1 MDTVAL
7 RKWAIVLGLGLIIWF
22 IPVPAGLTPN
32 AWHLFAI
39 FVATIAGFILQP
51 ISMGAIAFLSLTFC
65 ALFGVL
71 KTKDALMGFG
81 NGTIWL
87 IVCAF
92 FLSRGFIKTGL
103 GRRIAFRIIQAIG
116 KSSLSLGYSICLAEL
131 IISPAMPSATA
142 RGGGVFYPI
151 VQSLS
156 SAFGSEANDGTAGK
170 IGKYLMQVGF
180 HADAVTCMM
189 FLTSMAG
196 NPLCVGLA
204 ASAAGVE
211 LTWMSWAVA
220 AIVPGLVCLFLV
232 PLVLAKIAAPEIKK
246 IPNARD
252 LAKAELAKMGPMSKD
267 ELVLAFVFVMCL
279 VLWATGSLTG
289 LGATPIAML
298 AVSIMLIA
306 KVLSWKDILSE
317 KGAWDAM
324 FWMGGL
330 MALATALAKSGFIKW
345 AASGIASGIASAHL
359 DWTISFVV
367 ISLIFI
373 YSHYCFAS
381 VTARISAMYAA
392 FVAVAVACGAPA
404 LMVAVAFG
412 IFSNLPISLTHYGNG
427 AAPVYF
433 GAGYVS
439 QGEWWRNG
447 FIITTIN
454 TVVWLTVGLA
464 WWKIIGLW

>member
-1 MDTVAL
+1 
-7 RKWAIVLGLGLIIWF
+7 
-22 IPVPAGLTPN
+22 
-32 AWHLFAI
+32 
-39 FVATIAGFILQP
+39 
-51 ISMGAIAFLSLTFC
+51 MGAVAFLSLTFC
-65 ALFGVL
+65 AILGIL

-103 GRRIAFRIIQAIG
+103 GRRIAFCIIKAIG
-116 KSSLSLGYSICLAEL
+116 KSAVSLGFSICLAEL
-131 IISPAMPSATA
+131 VISPAMPSATA

-156 SAFGSEANDGTAGK
+156 SAFGSEANSNAGR
-170 IGKYLMQVGF
+170 IGK
-180 HADAVTCMM
+180 
-189 FLTSMAG
+189 FL
-196 NPLCVGLA
+196 
-204 ASAAGVE
+204 
-211 LTWMSWAVA
+211 
-220 AIVPGLVCLFLV
+220 
-232 PLVLAKIAAPEIKK
+232 KIAPPELRK
-246 IPNARD
+246 IPNART
-252 LAKAELAKMGPMSKD
+252 LAAEELAKMGPMTFQEK
-267 ELVLAFVFVMCL
+267 VLAFVFVMCL
-279 VLWATGSLTG
+279 ILWATGSITK
-289 LGATPIAML
+289 LGATPIAMV

-306 KVLSWKDILSE
+306 GVLTWKDVLSE

-345 AASGIASGIASAHL
+345 AAAFIASGISSAHMG
-359 DWTISFVV
+359 WIASFII
-367 ISLIFI
+367 ISLIYT

-381 VTARISAMYAA
+381 VTARISAMYGA

-412 IFSNLPISLTHYGNG
+412 IFANLPISLTHYGNG

-454 TVVWLTVGLA
+454 TVIWMTVGMA
-464 WWKIIGLW
+464 WWKVIGMY

>member
-1 MDTVAL
+1 MDKAAL
-7 RKWAIVLGLGLIIWF
+7 KKWAIVLGLGIIIWF
-22 IPVPAGLTPN
+22 CPVPAGLSPA
-32 AWHLFAI
+32 AWKLFAI

-51 ISMGAIAFLSLTFC
+51 IPMGAVAFLSLTLC
-65 ALFGVL
+65 AFFGIL

-116 KSSLSLGYSICLAEL
+116 KSATSLGYSICLAEL

-156 SAFGSEANDGTAGK
+156 NAFDSEPGPTAGR

-204 ASAAGVE
+204 SSAVGVE
-211 LTWMSWAVA
+211 LTWMEWAVA

-232 PLVLAKIAAPEIKK
+232 PLVLLKIAPPEIKQ
-246 IPNARD
+246 IPNARQI
-252 LAKAELAKMGPMSKD
+252 AKDELAKMGPMSRD
-267 ELVLAFVFVMCL
+267 EIVLTIVFLMCL
-279 VLWATGSLTG
+279 ILWATGSITG
-289 LGATPIAML
+289 IGATPIAML

-306 KVLSWKDILSE
+306 KVLTWKDILSE

-330 MALATALAKSGFIKW
+330 MALATALSKSGFIKW
-345 AASGIASGIASAHL
+345 AAAFIADGIAQAHMG
-359 DWTISFVV
+359 WISSFLIISV
-367 ISLIFI
+367 IYIF
-373 YSHYCFAS
+373 SHYCFAS

-392 FVAVAVACGAPA
+392 FVAVAAACGAPA

-412 IFSNLPISLTHYGNG
+412 IFANLPISLTHYGNG

-439 QGEWWRNG
+439 QSEWWRNG
-447 FIITTIN
+447 FIICVIN
-454 TVVWLTVGLA
+454 TIVWLTIGMS
-464 WWKIIGLW
+464 WWKLIGLY

>member
-1 MDTVAL
+1 MSKSLKNWLIVL
-7 RKWAIVLGLGLIIWF
+7 VLGLAIWML
-22 IPVPAGLTPN
+22 PTPEGLTPK
-32 AWHLFAI
+32 AWTLFAV

-51 ISMGAIAFLSLTFC
+51 IPMGAVAFLSLTFC
-65 ALFGVL
+65 ALTGIL
-71 KTKDALMGFG
+71 TTKDALMGFG
-81 NGTIWL
+81 SGTIWL

-92 FLSRGFIKTGL
+92 FLSRDFIKTGL
-103 GRRIAFRIIQAIG
+103 GRRIAFVIIKAIG
-116 KSSLSLGYSICLAEL
+116 KSAVSLGFSICLAEL
-131 IISPAMPSATA
+131 VISPAMPSATA

-156 SAFGSEANDGTAGK
+156 SAFGSEADSNAGR

-180 HADAVTCMM
+180 HADAVTCTM

-211 LTWMSWAVA
+211 LTWTQWAVA
-220 AIVPGLVCLFLV
+220 AIVPGLICLFLV
-232 PLVLAKIAAPEIKK
+232 PIVLLKIAPPELRR
-246 IPNARD
+246 IPNARA
-252 LAKAELAKMGPMSKD
+252 LAAEELAKMGPMTFSEK
-267 ELVLAFVFVMCL
+267 VLAVVFVMCL
-279 VLWATGSLTG
+279 VLWATGSVTHI
-289 LGATPIAML
+289 GATPIAML
-298 AVSIMLIA
+298 AVAIMLIA
-306 KVLSWKDILSE
+306 GVLTWKDLLSE
-317 KGAWDAM
+317 KGAYDAL

-330 MALATALAKSGFIKW
+330 MALASALAKVGFIKW
-345 AASGIASGIASAHL
+345 AAAFIASGISTAHFGWIASFL
-359 DWTISFVV
+359 I
-367 ISLIFI
+367 ISLIYI

-381 VTARISAMYAA
+381 VTARISAMYGA

-412 IFSNLPISLTHYGNG
+412 IFANLPISLTHYGNG

-447 FIITTIN
+447 FIITVIN
-454 TVVWLTVGLA
+454 TIVWLTVGMA
-464 WWKIIGLW
+464 WWKLIGLY

>member
-1 MDTVAL
+1 MSKSL
-7 RKWAIVLGLGLIIWF
+7 RSWLIVLSLGLAIWAL
-22 IPVPAGLTPN
+22 PCPEGLSPN
-32 AWHLFAI
+32 AWTLFAI

-51 ISMGAIAFLSLTFC
+51 IPMGAVAFLSLTFC
-65 ALFGVL
+65 AFS
-71 KTKDALMGFG
+71 
-81 NGTIWL
+81 
-87 IVCAF
+87 
-92 FLSRGFIKTGL
+92 LSRGFIKTGL
-103 GRRIAFRIIQAIG
+103 GRRIAFCIIKAIG
-116 KSSLSLGYSICLAEL
+116 KSAVSLGYSICLAEL

-142 RGGGVFYPI
+142 RGGVFYPI

-156 SAFGSEANDGTAGK
+156 SAFGSEANSNAGR
-170 IGKYLMQVGF
+170 IGKYLMLVGF

-204 ASAAGVE
+204 ASAVGVE
-211 LTWMSWAVA
+211 LTWMQWCVA
-220 AIVPGLVCLFLV
+220 AIVPGLICLFLV
-232 PLVLAKIAAPEIKK
+232 PLVLLKIAPPELRK
-246 IPNARD
+246 IPNART
-252 LAKAELAKMGPMSKD
+252 LAADELAKMGPMSFQEK
-267 ELVLAFVFVMCL
+267 VLAFVFVMCL
-279 VLWATGSLTG
+279 ILWATGSLTR
-289 LGATPIAML
+289 LGATSIAMV

-306 KVLSWKDILSE
+306 GVLSWKDILSE

-345 AASGIASGIASAHL
+345 AAAFIASGISEAHMGWIASF
-359 DWTISFVV
+359 II
-367 ISLIFI
+367 ISLIYT

-381 VTARISAMYAA
+381 VTARISAMYGA

-412 IFSNLPISLTHYGNG
+412 IFANLPISLTHYDND

-439 QGEWWRNG
+439 QSEWWRNG

-454 TVVWLTVGLA
+454 TIVWLTVGMA
-464 WWKIIGLW
+464 WWKVIGLY

>member
-1 MDTVAL
+1 MDQTAL
-7 RKWAIVLGLGLIIWF
+7 KKWAIVIVLGAVIWF
-22 IPVPAGLTPN
+22 LPVPAGLTPA

-51 ISMGAIAFLSLTFC
+51 IPMGAVAFLSLTLC
-65 ALFGVL
+65 AFFGIL
-71 KTKDALMGFG
+71 KTKDVLMGFG

-103 GRRIAFRIIQAIG
+103 GRRIAFCIIRAIG
-116 KSSLSLGYSICLAEL
+116 KSATSLGFSICLAEL
-131 IISPAMPSATA
+131 VISPAMPSATA
-142 RGGGVFYPI
+142 RGGGGIYPI
-151 VQSLS
+151 VRSLS
-156 SAFGSEANDGTAGK
+156 RAFDAEPGPSAGR

-204 ASAAGVE
+204 ASAVGVE
-211 LTWMSWAVA
+211 LTWMQWCVA

-232 PLVLAKIAAPEIKK
+232 RFVLLKLAPPEIRQ
-246 IPNARD
+246 IPNARQIASD
-252 LAKAELAKMGPMSKD
+252 ELKKMGPMTRD
-267 ELVLAFVFVMCL
+267 EMVLSFVFLMCL

-289 LGATPIAML
+289 IGATPIAML

-345 AASGIASGIASAHL
+345 AAAFIASGISAMEMG
-359 DWTISFVV
+359 WISSFII
-367 ISLIFI
+367 ISIIYIF
-373 YSHYCFAS
+373 SHYCFAS

-412 IFSNLPISLTHYGNG
+412 IFANLPISLTHYGNG

-439 QGEWWRNG
+439 QTEWWRNG
-447 FIITTIN
+447 FVICAIN
-454 TVVWLTVGLA
+454 TVVWLT
-464 WWKIIGLW
+464 I